1 MVKKKKHATAKGGRI
16 KSGRVARLPVSL
28 TGSREFEGLFDRVRM
43 ILDEARGAVVRSVNN
58 EMVLAYWRIGQAI
71 VETLQGGDARA
82 EYGRQVIAE
91 LSGRLAECYG
101 PGFSTTN
108 LWYFR
113 QFYQVFADR
122 NPVILHT
129 LRGESTPSKKLH
141 KPCGESSSSRVGARR
156 RVADQ
161 ILADL
166 SLAVE
171 PGNRLCGFSSV
182 LSWSHYRTL
191 TKVENRAERRFLEIE
206 AEAEGWSVPQ
216 LERQIHSML
225 FMRLMKS
232 RDKAG
237 VLELTRKGQ
246 EIQRP
251 VDVLKDPYVLDFL
264 DLPDGGRL
272 RESELEAAIISQLQ
286 SFLLELGKGFAFVAR
301 QKRLAYEDEHFYV
314 DLVFYHT
321 ILKCHLLIDLKIGK
335 LSHKDIGQMD
345 SYVRLF
351 DDRFALEDDGPTIG
365 LILCAEKNEAIARYS
380 VLNENRQVFAA
391 KYLKYLPTESEL
403 QQEIERERRLVDAR
417 YADEEKC

>member
-1 MVKKKKHATAKGGRI
+1 MAKAKKPSSGKGGRI
-16 KSGRVARLPVSL
+16 KGGRIAGLPALPSR
-28 TGSREFEGLFDRVRM
+28 SREFEGLFDRVAM
-43 ILDEARGAVVRSVNN
+43 ILEEARGAVVRSVNN
-58 EMVLAYWRIGQAI
+58 AMVLAYWRIGQAI
-71 VETLQGGDARA
+71 VESLQGGDARA
-82 EYGRQVIAE
+82 EYGRQLIAE
-91 LSGRLAECYG
+91 LSGRLSERYG
-101 PGFSTTN
+101 TGFSTTN

-113 QFYQVFADR
+113 QFYHVFSDR
-122 NPVILHT
+122 EPMIVHT
-129 LRGESTPSKKLH
+129 LRGESAPPGKLH
-141 KPCGESSSSRVGARR
+141 KARGESASPHSGARR
-156 RVADQ
+156 RVQDR
-161 ILADL
+161 ILTDL
-166 SLAVE
+166 SWAVE
-171 PGNRLCGFSSV
+171 SGNRPGGFSSV

-191 TKVENRAERRFLEIE
+191 TKIENRAERLFLEIE

-237 VLELTRKGQ
+237 LLELAKKGQ

-251 VDVLKDPYVLDFL
+251 VDALKDPYVLDFL

-272 RESELEAAIISQLQ
+272 RESELEAAIISHLQ

-403 QQEIERERRLVDAR
+403 QREIERERRLIESR
-417 YADEEKC
+417 HADKENR

>member
-1 MVKKKKHATAKGGRI
+1 MAKRKKPSTAKGGRL
-16 KSGRVARLPVSL
+16 KSGRIARLPVSPS
-28 TGSREFEGLFDRVRM
+28 GSREFEGLFDRVAT
-43 ILDEARGAVVRSVNN
+43 ILDDAQGAVVRSVNN

-71 VETLQGGDARA
+71 VETLQSGDARA
-82 EYGRQVIAE
+82 EYGRQLIAE
-91 LSGRLAECYG
+91 LSGRLTKRYG

-113 QFYQVFADR
+113 QFYQVFTDR
-122 NPVILHT
+122 KPVILHT
-129 LRGESTPSKKLH
+129 LRGESAPSEKLH
-141 KPCGESSSSRVGARR
+141 KPCGESASSRSGARR

-161 ILADL
+161 ILTDL

-171 PGNRLCGFSSV
+171 PGNRPCGFSGG

-191 TKVENRAERRFLEIE
+191 TKVENRAERQFLEIE

-237 VLELTRKGQ
+237 VLELARKGQ
-246 EIQRP
+246 EIQKP
-251 VDVLKDPYVLDFL
+251 VDALKDPYVLDFL

-272 RESELEAAIISQLQ
+272 RESELETAIISQLQ

-351 DDRFALEDDGPTIG
+351 DDRFAPEGDGPTIG

-403 QQEIERERRLVDAR
+403 QHEIERERRLIDAR
-417 YADEEKC
+417 HTDEGTR